1 MPRTSQ
7 WLRAAVGKFWSSAA
21 RVSRSI
27 VPRARLMNPRAKRP
41 RLRACDCVVM
51 STDDLVARVG
61 SFIRD
66 FSVLRD
72 LAATSKAGQRAT
84 AAEALRRALLRRPSA
99 AAILAPPTGAP
110 FAALRAFG
118 GRGPWRLPPPTPR
131 FEIGAYTLL
140 VDVYFQDTET
150 DRWRTIF
157 STATTLR
164 QKFLFNGNMPEDT
177 IRGDLACSNT
187 PQWHTAGP
195 WPLDDL
201 EFRANDN
208 VDDVDDLVDE
218 VSRRLRVRAA
228 IWRSAD
234 RRLAPL
240 LGEDAHP
247 RTLGIANG
255 NMPRDWDFDED
266 DAFASGGAEHNQNEQ
281 LHDEFREIDFC
292 ADPPQDLNGTFS
304 FMCTVSLEETVLAD
318 GRTALVP
325 RSGEGRRRC
334 VRCSFYECGSG
345 PDPTFACLLFR
356 LENLMERFAPLP
368 S

>member
-1 MPRTSQ
+1 
-7 WLRAAVGKFWSSAA
+7 
-21 RVSRSI
+21 
-27 VPRARLMNPRAKRP
+27 
-41 RLRACDCVVM
+41 M
-51 STDDLVARVG
+51 STDDLVARVA

-240 LGEDAHP
+240 LGDDADGDADDWCDDRVFAWCGAEATDTEADFEDH
-247 RTLGIANG
+247 T
-255 NMPRDWDFDED
+255 WDFYFGSTHGD
-266 DAFASGGAEHNQNEQ
+266 DQ
-281 LHDEFREIDFC
+281 
-292 ADPPQDLNGTFS
+292 GTFHFGCS
-304 FMCTVSLEETVLAD
+304 VIFDETVLAD
-318 GRTALVP
+318 GRIALAP

-334 VRCSFYECGSG
+334 VRCSFFEC
-345 PDPTFACLLFR
+345 DFQDEPTFSRLLFR
-356 LENLMERFAPLP
+356 LEDLVGEYEPLP
-368 S
+368 

>member
-1 MPRTSQ
+1 MNR
-7 WLRAAVGKFWSSAA
+7 RA
-21 RVSRSI
+21 
-27 VPRARLMNPRAKRP
+27 PKRP
-41 RLRACDCVVM
+41 RRRAHDCVVM

-61 SFIRD
+61 SFIRE
-66 FSVLRD
+66 FSVLRA
-72 LAATSKAGQRAT
+72 LAATSKAGQRA
-84 AAEALRRALLRRPSA
+84 AGAEALRRVLLRRPSA
-99 AAILAPPTGAP
+99 AAILAPTAYTGDPIAMAHTSAP
-110 FAALRAFG
+110 IAALRAFG
-118 GRGPWRLPPPTPR
+118 GRGPRRLPSRTPR

-140 VDVYFQDTET
+140 VDVYFKDMQTNS
-150 DRWRTIF
+150 WRTIF
-157 STATTLR
+157 STATTL
-164 QKFLFNGNMPEDT
+164 QELFSADMTEDA
-177 IRGDLACSNT
+177 IRGDLACTNT

-195 WPLDDL
+195 WPLGDL
-201 EFRANDN
+201 EFRAA
-208 VDDVDDLVDE
+208 DDVDDVEDLVDA
-218 VSRRLRVRAA
+218 VRPRLRVRAA